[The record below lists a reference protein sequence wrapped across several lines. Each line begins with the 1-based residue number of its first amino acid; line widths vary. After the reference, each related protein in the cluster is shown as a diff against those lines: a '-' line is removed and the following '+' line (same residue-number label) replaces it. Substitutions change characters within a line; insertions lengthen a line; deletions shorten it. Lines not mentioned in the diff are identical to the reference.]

1 MLKDFYKLNKTTDKK
16 QSSSTHKSQY
26 FGTVENFNLNISE
39 IENAKKYFLKEE
51 DNKIIDDICLTLEK
65 KNRLPFSWTH
75 QENFYLNN
83 CENFKSKIEYL
94 VYRYKFKVYPEKK
107 YLSNFPTH
115 VLLEPASIC
124 NLRCVMC
131 YQMDNK
137 FTGDDIKK
145 NSNKEMMGKMNLKLF
160 KKVIDECSKEGA
172 GAISLGSRGEPMIN
186 SEFIDMVNYLRDKK
200 FYDIKINSNGSA
212 ITEKISH
219 AILQSNINILVISC
233 DANDPDLYS
242 KIRRGGNFKR
252 LLKNIDLINRI
263 RKSDYKNSK
272 LEIRISGVYFHP
284 DQNENDFY
292 NFWKDKVDTVSYV
305 KVQNRWDTYN
315 NPKVI
320 EKNNPCDFLW
330 EKLYVWWDGTTNP
343 CDEDYLSLLSP
354 GNVKNNSI
362 KNIWNSKKFNDLREL
377 HLNNNRINKKPCD
390 RCNV

>member
-1 MLKDFYKLNKTTDKK
+1 M
-16 QSSSTHKSQY
+16 
-26 FGTVENFNLNISE
+26 I
-39 IENAKKYFLKEE
+39 NAK
-51 DNKIIDDICLTLEK
+51 
-65 KNRLPFSWTH
+65 
-75 QENFYLNN
+75 
-83 CENFKSKIEYL
+83 
-94 VYRYKFKVYPEKK
+94 
-107 YLSNFPTH
+107 
-115 VLLEPASIC
+115 
-124 NLRCVMC
+124 
-131 YQMDNK
+131 
-137 FTGDDIKK
+137 
-145 NSNKEMMGKMNLKLF
+145 
-160 KKVIDECSKEGA
+160 
-172 GAISLGSRGEPMIN
+172 
-186 SEFIDMVNYLRDKK
+186 FIDMVNYLRDKK

-242 KIRRGGNFKR
+242 KIRVGGNFNK
-252 LLKNIDLINRI
+252 LLKNIELINRI

-320 EKNNPCDFLW
+320 DKNNPCDFLW

-354 GNVKNNSI
+354 GNVNNNSI

-377 HLNNNRINKKPCD
+377 HLSNNRINKKPCD

>member
-1 MLKDFYKLNKTTDKK
+1 MLKDFYKLNKTPDKK

-39 IENAKKYFLKEE
+39 IKNAKKYFLKEE
-51 DNKIIDDICLTLEK
+51 DNKIIDDICFTLEK
-65 KNRLPFSWTH
+65 NNRLPFSWTH

-115 VLLEPASIC
+115 VLIEPASIC

-145 NSNKEMMGKMNLKLF
+145 NSNKEMMGKMDLELF

-172 GAISLGSRGEPMIN
+172 GAISIGSRGEPMIN
-186 SEFIDMVNYLRDKK
+186 TKFIDMVNYLRDKK

-219 AILQSNINILVISC
+219 AILQSDINILVISC

-315 NPKVI
+315 NPKII

-354 GNVKNNSI
+354 GNVNNNSI
-362 KNIWNSKKFNDLREL
+362 KDIWNSKKFNDLREL
-377 HLNNNRINKKPCD
+377 HLSNNRINKKPCD